1 MLSGSAIGDLVQ
13 TYPVTVQFTESG
25 HLGSGRVFGDTLFIL
40 GKQRGDG
47 SPVAWKGSLISGA
60 SETSVFPGDGKITGV
75 FQRNG
80 TFVSTGYLDTTSGRQ
95 ITYWDGASAHSS
107 NSSGT
112 NFDVSASG
120 RVIGSRGSIDA
131 YYHDVGAENA
141 AVLPGIVGMY
151 LGAYSTTGDG
161 RFTGGGASNENL
173 DTVGIVYE
181 QQVDGPYDLI
191 DVQYLPPEN

>member
-1 MLSGSAIGDLVQ
+1 MQ

-112 NFDVSASG
+112 NFDVSVSG
-120 RVIGSRGSIDA
+120 RVVGSRGSIDA
-131 YYHDVGAENA
+131 YFCDVGAEDA
-141 AVLPGIVGMY
+141 VVLPGIVGTY